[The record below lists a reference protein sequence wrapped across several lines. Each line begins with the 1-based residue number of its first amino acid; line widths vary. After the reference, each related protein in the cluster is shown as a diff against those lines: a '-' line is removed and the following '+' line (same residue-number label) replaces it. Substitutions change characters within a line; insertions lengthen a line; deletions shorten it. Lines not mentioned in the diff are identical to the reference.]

1 MTKNIIL
8 TFQRKVNV
16 KQNVSNLMKITNV
29 KYMPYGGIIISLKGA
44 MNFE

>member
-29 KYMPYGGIIISLKGA
+29 KIYAIRWYNYFTKGGDE
-44 MNFE
+44 F